1 MQSEI
6 EEQNKQKSVGLLYLN
21 PDDDIKSVSSPSSD
35 IYDTMKEKTSQ
46 TAPIKQTKKNIFQ
59 GMTFDMVFR
68 SEWLD
73 FELSQQTENYLRVT
87 GFEESKNCFV
97 GKLYERI
104 NGAKAKSVYENKNWK
119 QVRGK
124 STNKLFR
131 QYKIYVQYDELKTP
145 AYYKIVKSATIGIIE
160 QHPEVLI
167 YQRFV

>member
-6 EEQNKQKSVGLLYLN
+6 EEQNKPKSVGLLYLT
-21 PDDDIKSVSSPSSD
+21 DDDTESVSPSSD
-35 IYDTMKEKTSQ
+35 IYETIKEKPSQ
-46 TAPIKQTKKNIFQ
+46 TAPIKQTRKNIFQ
-59 GMTFDMVFR
+59 GMAFDTVFR

-97 GKLYERI
+97 GKLYERVDT
-104 NGAKAKSVYENKNWK
+104 AKVKSVYENKNWK

-160 QHPEVLI
+160 QHPEILV
-167 YQRFV
+167 YKRFVQ

>member
-6 EEQNKQKSVGLLYLN
+6 EKQNEQKSVGLLYLT
-21 PDDDIKSVSSPSSD
+21 DDNTESVSSSSD
-35 IYDTMKEKTSQ
+35 IYDTIKEKPSQ
-46 TAPIKQTKKNIFQ
+46 TAPVKQTRKNIFQ
-59 GMTFDMVFR
+59 GMTFDIIFR

-104 NGAKAKSVYENKNWK
+104 NAAKVKSTYENKNWK

-167 YQRFV
+167 YKRFVQ